1 MTTGLAFVASWW
13 MSAVA
18 AAAAAPPP
26 VAKVPA
32 ELGHEMAEAIIA
44 ANKALGLESWP
55 AQGVEP
61 CVDRGGEGTASKDV
75 SAAETRRCAEKALG
89 DGDFPNLGKGY
100 ALAIPMSS
108 IGPITVVALGME
120 AAAGFAAYSCDPGRK
135 CLPTKIQSGTKWG
148 KRLVERQQ
156 KACAEAET
164 VWIPATA
171 RVCPGP

>member
-1 MTTGLAFVASWW
+1 MTTGLAFVVSWW
-13 MSAVA
+13 MAAVA
-18 AAAAAPPP
+18 AQPP
-26 VAKVPA
+26 ATKVPA
-32 ELGHEMAEAIIA
+32 DLGREMAEAIIA

-89 DGDFPNLGKGY
+89 EDDFPNLGKGY

-108 IGPITVVALGME
+108 IGPITVLALGMD

-135 CLPTKIQSGTKWG
+135 CLPTKIQLGTKWG
-148 KRLVERQQ
+148 KRLIERQQ
-156 KACAEAET
+156 KACAETET
-164 VWIPATA
+164 VWIPAAA